1 MNGDF
6 IRHRASTGIGIV
18 AFSQNSKRLYPRARF
33 LDGCPLSDS
42 NWLYHSMWYL
52 LSEWLGPSCP
62 RGGWSYDINQLLWPE
77 VGWLYDRNQLVG
89 PGIGWSYDIN
99 QLLWP
104 EVGWL
109 YDRNQLLWP
118 GIGWSY
124 DINQLL
130 WPEVGCDRNQLL
142 MSGIGCFFLFFFL
155 VTQDVY
161 SLHVYAF
168 SLGLLCT
175 RDFKQCPA
183 DPSERLLVLPSGPLS
198 LFALCL
204 PYPTGPLTHTRN
216 HGGLVGCMIEINCYG
231 PGSVVYHRNQLLWPE
246 VSWLY
251 DRNQH

>member
-52 LSEWLGPSCP
+52 LSEWLEPSCP
-62 RGGWSYDINQLLWPE
+62 RGGWSYDTNQLLWPE

-142 MSGIGCFFLFFFL
+142 MSGIGCFFLFFFWSL
-155 VTQDVY
+155 RMSIACTYTHSPLGSFVPGILNNAQQIRQSVY
-161 SLHVYAF
+161 SSYHQDRYRYLRCVF
-168 SLGLLCT
+168 LI
-175 RDFKQCPA
+175 
-183 DPSERLLVLPSGPLS
+183 RL
-198 LFALCL
+198 AL
-204 PYPTGPLTHTRN
+204 
-216 HGGLVGCMIEINCYG
+216 
-231 PGSVVYHRNQLLWPE
+231 
-246 VSWLY
+246 
-251 DRNQH
+251 

>member
-52 LSEWLGPSCP
+52 LSEWLEPSCP
-62 RGGWSYDINQLLWPE
+62 RG
-77 VGWLYDRNQLVG
+77 
-89 PGIGWSYDIN
+89 GWSYDIN

-142 MSGIGCFFLFFFL
+142 MSGIGCFFLFFFWSL
-155 VTQDVY
+155 RMSIACTYTHSPLGSFVPGILNNVQQIRQSVY
-161 SLHVYAF
+161 SSYHQDRYRYLRCVF
-168 SLGLLCT
+168 LI
-175 RDFKQCPA
+175 
-183 DPSERLLVLPSGPLS
+183 RL
-198 LFALCL
+198 AL
-204 PYPTGPLTHTRN
+204 
-216 HGGLVGCMIEINCYG
+216 
-231 PGSVVYHRNQLLWPE
+231 
-246 VSWLY
+246 
-251 DRNQH
+251 